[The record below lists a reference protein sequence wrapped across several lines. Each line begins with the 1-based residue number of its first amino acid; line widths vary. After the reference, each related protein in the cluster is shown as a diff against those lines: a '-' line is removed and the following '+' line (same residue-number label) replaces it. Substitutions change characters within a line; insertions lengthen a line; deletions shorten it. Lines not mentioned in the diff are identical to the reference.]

1 MPTKNIVFE
10 QMSER
15 LPRLWLPLLLLS
27 CMAFAWRPLSGSD
40 DVWAHAA
47 IGRWIVEHQQAPRE
61 TLFLWSVP
69 PQPWVY
75 HSWLSQVIFYAPL
88 SLGDAVGA
96 NLLLLLTGCI
106 AMAVFALLWWA
117 WCTRINAVSLWMP
130 LVFAL
135 ALYASSLRFR
145 PRPELF
151 SALLLTLLL
160 CLLWKETGRRR
171 ALWLEAAVVF
181 FLFVLWANLHGAV
194 AIGLVLLG
202 AFVVTELIQERFSRP
217 SWRGVLLLGVAIV
230 AVCFTPYGVDY
241 WQALRPVGGALFQR
255 IDEWKPFWKAPVL
268 NPEIV
273 VGQFVL
279 VWLAAI
285 CWLGNKER
293 RWSHAACLL
302 IMTLMFIGA
311 RRHLWLLPIVSVSVI
326 AANAQTLG
334 TLNLRNSIT
343 PAARQ
348 RARWLMTGV
357 LAVLLAQAISPEN
370 LRSGGIMPTTPIK
383 ATAYF
388 KQHRLST
395 QIPVFNDYEN
405 SSFLQWRFS
414 GQPPLFI
421 DLLNA
426 YPDYLISDYFDII
439 NARSRGRTLL
449 EEKKV
454 QAVILR
460 AHKSDSPLAK
470 LAQYLNQDARW
481 KRIYSGKDAVI
492 WLRRNVRVETQ

>member
-1 MPTKNIVFE
+1 MPTKNNGFE
-10 QMSER
+10 RISER
-15 LPRLWLPLLLLS
+15 LPQLWLPLLLLA
-27 CMAFAWRPLSGSD
+27 CLAFAWRPLSGGD

-47 IGRWIVEHQQAPRE
+47 IGRWIVEHQQVPRE

-75 HSWLSQVIFYAPL
+75 HSWLSQVIFYLPL
-88 SLGDAVGA
+88 SLGDTVGV
-96 NLLLLLTGCI
+96 NLLLLLTAGSV
-106 AMAVFALLWWA
+106 MAVFAMLWRLWR
-117 WCTRINAVSLWMP
+117 TRINAVSLWMP

-151 SALLLTLLL
+151 SAFFLTLLL
-160 CLLWKETGRRR
+160 CLLWRQTRSRR
-171 ALWLEAAVVF
+171 AGYLECGAVF
-181 FLFVLWANLHGAV
+181 FLFIFWANLHGAV
-194 AIGLVLLG
+194 AIGLLMLA
-202 AFVVTELIQERFSRP
+202 AFSVADLIQGKFSRP
-217 SWRGVLLLGVAIV
+217 SWRGVLLLGIAMI
-230 AVCFTPYGVDY
+230 AVCLTPYGVDY
-241 WQALRPVGGALFQR
+241 WQALRPVGGAMFQR
-255 IDEWKPFWKAPVL
+255 IDEWKPFWKAPAV
-268 NPEIV
+268 NAEIII
-273 VGQFVL
+273 GQFVL

-293 RWSHAACLL
+293 RWSQAACLL

-357 LAVLLAQAISPEN
+357 LVVLLAQAISPQN
-370 LRSGGIMPTTPIK
+370 LRNGSIAATTPLA
-383 ATAYF
+383 ATDFF
-388 KQHRLST
+388 KQQHLNTRT
-395 QIPVFNDYEN
+395 PVFNDYEH

-426 YPDYLISDYFDII
+426 YPDYLITDYFDII
-439 NARSRGRTLL
+439 NARPRGRALL

-454 QAVILR
+454 QTVILR

-470 LAQYLNQDARW
+470 LAKYLNENKQW
-481 KRIYSGKDAVI
+481 KRIYSGKDGTI
-492 WLRRNVRVETQ
+492 WLRRAAHPNTQ